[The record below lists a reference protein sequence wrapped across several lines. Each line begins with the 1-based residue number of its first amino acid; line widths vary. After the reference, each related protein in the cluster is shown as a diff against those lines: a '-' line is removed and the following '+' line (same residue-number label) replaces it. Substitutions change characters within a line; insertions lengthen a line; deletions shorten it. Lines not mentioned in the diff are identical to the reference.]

1 MMSPER
7 LAEGFPSCPASVG
20 AIRSAVVNFAARG
33 DFSDEKL
40 EAIKTAVSEAATNA
54 IVHGYGGGD
63 GEVTLSAELSG
74 EVLRIAIVDHGHG
87 MLPRRETHGLGL
99 GLPLISTIADHLE
112 IISPTAG
119 GGTEVQMHF
128 NARCSDR

>member
-1 MMSPER
+1 MSPER
-7 LAEGFPSCPASVG
+7 LAEAFPSRPASVG

-33 DFSDEKL
+33 GFSEEKIG
-40 EAIKTAVSEAATNA
+40 AIKTAVSEAATNA
-54 IVHGYGGGD
+54 IVHGYGDVD

-74 EVLRIAIVDHGHG
+74 DVLRIAISDHGHG

-99 GLPLISTIADHLE
+99 GLPLISTIADHVE
-112 IISPTAG
+112 IISPTTN

-128 NARCSDR
+128 KV